1 MLLAGGAIALSGLW
15 ATGTFGQS
23 ALAAAKRPSYRAK
36 LSDAQLADL
45 FERAQQELKA
55 TTAFHIGSWHMD
67 TATWAVDLDIGR
79 ISFVTKTGTNVH
91 APVQVIGTRLKS
103 DRTWL
108 WAWDNPSIPSAC
120 AADARRVRAFGTRQ
134 GIAAL
139 TDAKIDASEADA
151 WKYTAL
157 AAHLAAA
164 NGAYRGVAGKT
175 EVFMTF
181 GMVTMEGA
189 SGAPAPE

>member
-1 MLLAGGAIALSGLW
+1 MGVGQSVDPLGVRSGCPACSGIRH
-15 ATGTFGQS
+15 ATGD
-23 ALAAAKRPSYRAK
+23 RRA
-36 LSDAQLADL
+36 
-45 FERAQQELKA
+45 
-55 TTAFHIGSWHMD
+55 
-67 TATWAVDLDIGR
+67 
-79 ISFVTKTGTNVH
+79 
-91 APVQVIGTRLKS
+91 
-103 DRTWL
+103 DR
-108 WAWDNPSIPSAC
+108 C
-120 AADARRVRAFGTRQ
+120 E
-134 GIAAL
+134 
-139 TDAKIDASEADA
+139 IDASEADA